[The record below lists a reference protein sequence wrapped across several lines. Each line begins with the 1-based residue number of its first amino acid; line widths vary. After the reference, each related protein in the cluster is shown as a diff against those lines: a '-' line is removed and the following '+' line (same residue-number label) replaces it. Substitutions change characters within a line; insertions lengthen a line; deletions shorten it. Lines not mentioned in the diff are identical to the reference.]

1 MSPSAK
7 KRQRGS
13 SLIMLALLITALFA
27 MAALAVDIGVLYT
40 ARTSAQHAADAA
52 AIAGAYT
59 FTNAA
64 ATQPDAAIN
73 AAIAVAAE
81 TAILGQPVTITAAD
95 IVVDQAN
102 RRVTVNVPRMQDN
115 GGAIATYFAQVIG
128 INTVDVLVQATAE
141 AADSATASRCLK
153 PFFIPNTVLSEKDW
167 QVACD
172 DGEVFF
178 DDAGNLTSYAISHI
192 GQLSNV
198 RPTNP
203 ENALEPG
210 QFYSLDFGSGAST
223 YECTIANCLNY
234 CPNVDEPIVRCNA
247 EYPVKT
253 GNMVGPTRQG
263 VDGFLAEPP
272 DLWFSVGQYQDGATG
287 TIKDSSVQLAVAP
300 IWDNCKQQISPGY
313 AGQKVKV
320 VGFSEIFIQGMDGP
334 NVQAYLVNATSCA
347 GAGNAGEGSEVGDNT
362 GPQGVPVRLVQ
373 NPAP

>member
-1 MSPSAK
+1 MLAI
-7 KRQRGS
+7 
-13 SLIMLALLITALFA
+13 LIMALFA
-27 MAALAVDIGVLYT
+27 VAALAVDIGVLYT

-52 AIAGAYT
+52 AIAAAYT

-95 IVVDQAN
+95 IMVDEPN
-102 RRVTVNVPRMQDN
+102 RRVTVNVPRMADN
-115 GGAIATYFAQVIG
+115 GGAVATYFAQVIG

-141 AADSATASRCLK
+141 AAASGTASRCLK
-153 PFFIPNTVLSEKDW
+153 PFFIPNTVLSGKDW
-167 QVACD
+167 PQACA

-178 DDAGNLTSYAISHI
+178 DDSGTLTAYAQSRV
-192 GQLSNV
+192 GQLSNI

-210 QFYSLDFGSGAST
+210 QFYSLDFGAGAST

-234 CPNVDEPIVRCNA
+234 CPNVDEPIVRCNG
-247 EYPVKT
+247 EYPIKT

-263 VDGFLAEPP
+263 VGDFLAEPP
-272 DLWFSVGQYQDGATG
+272 DVWVSVGQYQDGASG
-287 TIKDSSVQLAVAP
+287 TVKDSSVQLAVAP

-313 AGQKVKV
+313 NGQKVKI
-320 VGFSEIFIQGMDGP
+320 VGFSEIFIQGMGGQG
-334 NVQAYLVNATSCA
+334 NQFVQAYLVNATSCA
-347 GAGNAGEGSEVGDNT
+347 GAGDAGEGSEVGDNT
-362 GPQGVPVRLVQ
+362 GPLGVPVRLVQ